1 MAPFRIW
8 LSLGIMGLFLG
19 LGLFLAAP
27 GTSLSHLGLVLAIA
41 APVIAFYR
49 LMKPAIGNR
58 HCPTTPDW
66 MTR

>member
-8 LSLGIMGLFLG
+8 LIVGIMGLFLG
-19 LGLFLAAP
+19 LGLLLAAP
-27 GTSLSHLGLVLAIA
+27 GTTLPHLGLVLAIA

-49 LMKPAIGNR
+49 LMKPAIGKR
-58 HCPTTPDW
+58 QCPTPPDW